1 MMVVAGAA
9 IDQCTKAWAEAHV
22 RPVGIA
28 TLIPG
33 VVDFR
38 YVRNP
43 GAFFG
48 LGGGV
53 EPSLRRVIFVVASL
67 VVITLIGVLHARTPA
82 VQRQVR
88 VGLSL
93 LAAGAIGN
101 LIDRVRTGDVVDFIH
116 VETGS
121 VFRWATFNAADVFIS
136 VGIGLLVLDV
146 LRRPDHASPQHGA
159 GSVPMA
165 HARSTPDG
173 KAKA

>member
-1 MMVVAGAA
+1 MVAVAGAA
-9 IDQCTKAWAEAHV
+9 IDQWTKAWAEAHV

-48 LGGGV
+48 LGAGV
-53 EPSLRRVIFVVASL
+53 EPSLRRAFFVVASL
-67 VVITLIGVLHARTPA
+67 LVITLIAALHARTPA

-93 LAAGAIGN
+93 LAAGSLGN
-101 LIDRVRTGDVVDFIH
+101 LIDRLRTGDVVDFIH

-121 VFRWATFNAADVFIS
+121 VFRWATFNAADIFIS
-136 VGIGLLVLDV
+136 VGIALLVLDV
-146 LRRPDHASPQHGA
+146 LWRPDHAALQDRA